1 MPYEDKSRYLDS
13 PCILPIGD
21 EENIFP
27 ERGGRA
33 IVSMALVSRSGN

>member
-1 MPYEDKSRYLDS
+1 VPYEDKSRYLDS

-27 ERGGRA
+27 ERGGGTNSFHG
-33 IVSMALVSRSGN
+33 IGFQEEE